1 RRTYTTGGPA
11 PNEPVSTTFFSLA
24 TSPPIQHR
32 RHYSVDW
39 HSMGQ
44 QDCGERQRSLES
56 HEGNHDLEKETPLTS
71 NNPSIYDFAAQQ
83 EPLEASRMPT
93 NAGDYEHGA
102 PLEISP
108 SHLSVPAH
116 PGIPNGGF
124 VAWLQVAC
132 GFCMFFNSWGLIN
145 AFGVWQSYYSSTL
158 IPDQSNSNISWIGS
172 IQAFLLCCCT
182 IFAGPMYDRGH
193 ARVMVWTGSLMV
205 VFGLMMVS
213 LCDKYWQLM
222 LAQGICMGIGS
233 GGLFITSV
241 AIIPSYFTTKRAF
254 AMGITASGSSIGG
267 VIFPI
272 VFHNLQP
279 QVGFGWATRIIGFIA
294 LATLI
299 LPCACIRM
307 LSRPPPRKKIIDFSG
322 FREMPFCLFS
332 AAAFVGFIGLY
343 IPFFYISEFGLEQDR
358 LGQTLSFYM
367 LPILS
372 AGSTAGRIIPGFVA
386 DRVGP
391 INVLAVCT
399 VIAGMLGFVWNA
411 VGNLG
416 GIVIWALLYGAFSGA
431 FVSLQPSTVVS
442 ITDDMGVVGGRLGM
456 NTFCAALGILIG
468 NPLAGV
474 IVGDGSWIGLQCFCG
489 GTLLLSAVLIIA
501 TRWSRVGLHLRRNA

>member
-1 RRTYTTGGPA
+1 MAADVHYRWACAQRVGIHNILQPRDITADTAPSAILGRLGRVTHRRPDVAQMQHLLA
-11 PNEPVSTTFFSLA
+11 PHDDVA
-24 TSPPIQHR
+24 TSGVRLLHVLQL
-32 RHYSVDW
+32 
-39 HSMGQ
+39 
-44 QDCGERQRSLES
+44 LES
-56 HEGNHDLEKETPLTS
+56 
-71 NNPSIYDFAAQQ
+71 YQ
-83 EPLEASRMPT
+83 
-93 NAGDYEHGA
+93 
-102 PLEISP
+102 
-108 SHLSVPAH
+108 
-116 PGIPNGGF
+116 
-124 VAWLQVAC
+124 C
-132 GFCMFFNSWGLIN
+132 SWGLIN

-158 IPDQSNSNISWIGS
+158 IPDQSSSNISWIGS

-193 ARVMVWTGSLMV
+193 ARVMVWIGSFMV

-213 LCDKYWQLM
+213 RCDNYWQLM

-267 VIFPI
+267 VIYPT
-272 VFHNLQP
+272 VFQSIQP
-279 QVGFGWATRIIGFIA
+279 RVGFGWATRIIGFIA

-307 LSRPPPRKKIIDFSG
+307 RSRPLPRKKIIDFSG

-332 AAAFVGFIGLY
+332 AAAFIGFIGLY
-343 IPFFYISEFGLEQDR
+343 IPFFYISEFGLEQDG
-358 LGQTLSFYM
+358 LGQTL
-367 LPILS
+367 
-372 AGSTAGRIIPGFVA
+372 
-386 DRVGP
+386 VGP

-399 VIAGMLGFVWNA
+399 MIAGMLGFVWNA
-411 VGNLG
+411 VDNLG
-416 GIVIWALLYGAFSGA
+416 GIVVWALLYGAFSGA

-468 NPLAGV
+468 NPIAGV
-474 IVGDGSWIGLQCFCG
+474 IVGHGSWIGLQCFCG
-489 GTLLLSAVLIIA
+489 GTLLLGAVLIIA
-501 TRWSRVGLHLRRNA
+501 TRWSRVGLHLKRKA